1 MPASN
6 VASRSSNEAAEN
18 KAAESRA
25 ARSTRPAL
33 AAGVGISLAT
43 LRLAIA
49 DGPLQARNVPR
60 RDGMPRWQIRPEALD
75 TFASMVG
82 APPSNNEISL
92 AEGQRR
98 SGISRRALRHE

>member
-1 MPASN
+1 
-6 VASRSSNEAAEN
+6 
-18 KAAESRA
+18 
-25 ARSTRPAL
+25 
-33 AAGVGISLAT
+33 
-43 LRLAIA
+43 
-49 DGPLQARNVPR
+49 
-60 RDGMPRWQIRPEALD
+60 MPRWQIRPEALD